1 MASAT
6 LPVFRLP
13 LLDGWHEVTP
23 KRPDKGEAMTS
34 DAPHG
39 PNPNGPKNGSATD
52 SKSSSPG
59 TSGSWTTDAWIV
71 GEPSSADSNPEN
83 SQQDVES
90 IPVVEIRYPKGIEDD
105 TRAYKRR
112 EERRDRWKVFLET
125 LIVVGVL
132 GYGAIAY
139 RQWHTMPAASNNSTK
154 ALQTNERVFITALQ
168 TTQRTY
174 VTTLQT
180 TERAFVT
187 ALQTTERAYV
197 TFGSKSGELGEFID
211 NPMPGEKRI
220 IVLHFYN
227 SGHSTARH
235 LAIQAV
241 TDNLGPISSRHRFKG
256 PQGEIVS
263 TGASSERDLAAG
275 AEHLEYIISPWSQR
289 ELADMAEGKR
299 FSVFGQFEYCDIF
312 GAYHC
317 QGFSTNYLP
326 NIKQF
331 VPSPALRCVYGPTG
345 PKERPGKDYKEIEPC
360 EQPNEP
366 ESIAAATP
374 VLVPPPSTTH

>member
-1 MASAT
+1 
-6 LPVFRLP
+6 
-13 LLDGWHEVTP
+13 
-23 KRPDKGEAMTS
+23 MTS
-34 DAPHG
+34 DAPQSQ
-39 PNPNGPKNGSATD
+39 KNGSVTD
-52 SKSSSPG
+52 STSSSPG
-59 TSGSWTTDAWIV
+59 TAGTRTREAWVV
-71 GEPSSADSNPEN
+71 GEPSSADPNPEN

-105 TRAYKRR
+105 ARAYRRR
-112 EERRDRWKVFLET
+112 EQRRDRWKVFLEA

-139 RQWHTMPAASNNSTK
+139 RQWHTVPAASDNSTK
-154 ALQTNERVFITALQ
+154 AYQTAERAYVTALQ
-168 TTQRTY
+168 TTERTY

-180 TERAFVT
+180 TERAFMT

-235 LAIQAV
+235 LAIHAV
-241 TDNLGPISSRHRFKG
+241 TDNPGPMSSRHRFKG

-275 AEHLEYIISPWSQR
+275 AEHLEYIISPWPQR

-312 GAYHC
+312 GTYHC

-331 VPSPALRCVYGPTG
+331 VPNPALPCVFEPIG
-345 PKERPGKDYKEIEPC
+345 PKERPGKDYKEIEAC

-366 ESIAAATP
+366 ESIEAVTP
-374 VLVPPPSTTH
+374 VLAPNPSATP

>member
-1 MASAT
+1 
-6 LPVFRLP
+6 
-13 LLDGWHEVTP
+13 
-23 KRPDKGEAMTS
+23 MTS
-34 DAPHG
+34 DAPQSQ
-39 PNPNGPKNGSATD
+39 KNGSVTD
-52 SKSSSPG
+52 STSSSPG
-59 TSGSWTTDAWIV
+59 TAGTRTREAWVV
-71 GEPSSADSNPEN
+71 GEPSSADPNPEN

-105 TRAYKRR
+105 ARAYKCR
-112 EERRDRWKVFLET
+112 EQRRDRWKVFLEA

-139 RQWHTMPAASNNSTK
+139 RQWHTMPTASDNSNK
-154 ALQTNERVFITALQ
+154 A
-168 TTQRTY
+168 
-174 VTTLQT
+174 LQT
-180 TERAFVT
+180 TERAYVT
-187 ALQTTERAYV
+187 ALQTTERAFMTALQTTEQAYV

-241 TDNLGPISSRHRFKG
+241 TDNPGPISSRHRFKG
-256 PQGEIVS
+256 PQGDIVS
-263 TGASSERDLAAG
+263 TGASIERDLAAG
-275 AEHLEYIISPWSQR
+275 AEHLEYVDSPWSQR
-289 ELADMAEGKR
+289 ELANMAEGER

-312 GAYHC
+312 GTYHC
-317 QGFSTNYLP
+317 QGFSTNYLS

-331 VPSPALRCVYGPTG
+331 VPSPTLPCAFEPTG
-345 PKERPGKDYKEIEPC
+345 PKERPSKGYKEIEPC

-366 ESIAAATP
+366 ESIEAVAP
-374 VLVPPPSTTH
+374 VLAPTPSTTP

>member
-6 LPVFRLP
+6 LPVFWLP
-13 LLDGWHEVTP
+13 LLDGWHEATP
-23 KRPDKGEAMTS
+23 KRPEKGKAMTS
-34 DAPHG
+34 DAPQS
-39 PNPNGPKNGSATD
+39 PKNGSATD
-52 SKSSSPG
+52 STSSSPG
-59 TSGSWTTDAWIV
+59 TAGSWARDAWVV
-71 GEPSSADSNPEN
+71 GEPSSAYPNPEN

-105 TRAYKRR
+105 ARAHKFR
-112 EERRDRWKVFLET
+112 EQRRDRWKVFLEA

-139 RQWHTMPAASNNSTK
+139 RQWHTTPAASDNSTK
-154 ALQTNERVFITALQ
+154 ALQKTERAYVTALQ
-168 TTQRTY
+168 TTERTY

-180 TERAFVT
+180 TERAFMT

-241 TDNLGPISSRHRFKG
+241 TDNPGPISSRHRFKG
-256 PQGEIVS
+256 PQGDIVS
-263 TGASSERDLAAG
+263 TGASIERDLAAG
-275 AEHLEYIISPWSQR
+275 AEHLEYVDSPWSQR
-289 ELADMAEGKR
+289 ELANMAEGER

-312 GAYHC
+312 GTYHC
-317 QGFSTNYLP
+317 QGFSTNYLS

-331 VPSPALRCVYGPTG
+331 VPSPTLPCALEPIG
-345 PKERPGKDYKEIEPC
+345 PKERPGKGYKEIEPC

-366 ESIAAATP
+366 ESIEAGTP
-374 VLVPPPSTTH
+374 VLAPTQSTTP